1 MALSPSKAHADDPK
15 SKGKSGKFGRLPLI
29 TVLGESRQAWVAVF
43 IFSFAI
49 NFLMLAPTIY
59 MMQISDRVMTSR
71 SLTTLLMLSLVAM
84 VFFAVNGAL
93 EWARTSI
100 MVRLGVRMDKR
111 VGARLLAISHRCEL
125 EQSPDGRRLL
135 SDLQQVRMFLT
146 GHSLLAAL
154 DAPWVPIFAVVTF
167 ILHPLLFA
175 VTVGGGVLMA
185 MLTVLTERSTHEPLI
200 DAQNSAA
207 EAQQFVAINMRHGD
221 VIEAMG
227 MFPQMLRRWQEKQDM
242 HLIKQAQASDR
253 AGVTQSIS
261 KFVRATNQGLS
272 MAVGGFLF
280 VTSDVSPGI
289 VFAASL
295 LSGRIMGPIEAL
307 TMTWSQWGTT
317 HESWKRLNDALVT
330 DEKVYSNVTL
340 PAPKGEVWL
349 EGIFGGAPGVSTP
362 FVQNINL
369 KIPAGVIVA
378 IVGASASGKST
389 LVRLITG
396 VWQPKMGTVRL
407 DGADLQTWR
416 RELLGPYVGYLPQDV
431 ELFEGSVADNIARLG
446 AVESDKVIAAA
457 NDAGVHDMI
466 LQMSDGYGTQVG
478 ASGGFLS
485 GGQRQRI
492 ALARAMYGSPP
503 LLVLDE
509 PNANLDEAGEL
520 ALDRALQA
528 AKKRGQTV
536 LIVSHRPIAIRNCD
550 LMLVMQ
556 GGQVSL
562 YGPREQ
568 VMAKLAVAAGV
579 PPPQKVGAA
588 APASAPKAAE

>member
-43 IFSFAI
+43 VFSFAI

-125 EQSPDGRRLL
+125 EQS
-135 SDLQQVRMFLT
+135 
-146 GHSLLAAL
+146 LLAAL

-185 MLTVLTERSTHEPLI
+185 LLTVLTERSTHEPLI

-280 VTSDVSPGI
+280 VTSD
-289 VFAASL
+289 
-295 LSGRIMGPIEAL
+295 
-307 TMTWSQWGTT
+307 
-317 HESWKRLNDALVT
+317 
-330 DEKVYSNVTL
+330 
-340 PAPKGEVWL
+340 
-349 EGIFGGAPGVSTP
+349 
-362 FVQNINL
+362 
-369 KIPAGVIVA
+369 
-378 IVGASASGKST
+378 
-389 LVRLITG
+389 
-396 VWQPKMGTVRL
+396 
-407 DGADLQTWR
+407 GAD
-416 RELLGPYVGYLPQDV
+416 
-431 ELFEGSVADNIARLG
+431 
-446 AVESDKVIAAA
+446 
-457 NDAGVHDMI
+457 
-466 LQMSDGYGTQVG
+466 
-478 ASGGFLS
+478 
-485 GGQRQRI
+485 
-492 ALARAMYGSPP
+492 
-503 LLVLDE
+503 
-509 PNANLDEAGEL
+509 
-520 ALDRALQA
+520 
-528 AKKRGQTV
+528 
-536 LIVSHRPIAIRNCD
+536 
-550 LMLVMQ
+550 
-556 GGQVSL
+556 
-562 YGPREQ
+562 
-568 VMAKLAVAAGV
+568 
-579 PPPQKVGAA
+579 
-588 APASAPKAAE
+588 

>member
-43 IFSFAI
+43 VFSFAI

-185 MLTVLTERSTHEPLI
+185 LLTVLTERSTHEPLI

-289 VFAASL
+289 VFCRLLCSRVASW
-295 LSGRIMGPIEAL
+295 GRL
-307 TMTWSQWGTT
+307 
-317 HESWKRLNDALVT
+317 KR
-330 DEKVYSNVTL
+330 
-340 PAPKGEVWL
+340 
-349 EGIFGGAPGVSTP
+349 
-362 FVQNINL
+362 
-369 KIPAGVIVA
+369 
-378 IVGASASGKST
+378 
-389 LVRLITG
+389 
-396 VWQPKMGTVRL
+396 
-407 DGADLQTWR
+407 
-416 RELLGPYVGYLPQDV
+416 
-431 ELFEGSVADNIARLG
+431 
-446 AVESDKVIAAA
+446 
-457 NDAGVHDMI
+457 
-466 LQMSDGYGTQVG
+466 
-478 ASGGFLS
+478 
-485 GGQRQRI
+485 
-492 ALARAMYGSPP
+492 SP
-503 LLVLDE
+503 
-509 PNANLDEAGEL
+509 
-520 ALDRALQA
+520 
-528 AKKRGQTV
+528 
-536 LIVSHRPIAIRNCD
+536 
-550 LMLVMQ
+550 
-556 GGQVSL
+556 
-562 YGPREQ
+562 
-568 VMAKLAVAAGV
+568 
-579 PPPQKVGAA
+579 
-588 APASAPKAAE
+588 